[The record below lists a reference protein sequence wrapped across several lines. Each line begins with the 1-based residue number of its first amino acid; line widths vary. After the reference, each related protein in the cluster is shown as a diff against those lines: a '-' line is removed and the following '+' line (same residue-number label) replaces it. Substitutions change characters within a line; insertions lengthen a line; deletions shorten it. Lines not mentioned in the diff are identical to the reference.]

1 MVFVTGVEL
10 GSTGLADE
18 CVGTG
23 VVVDSTKVLV
33 VDSAGVVVDSTG
45 LVVDSVVNGQ

>member
-18 CVGTG
+18 WVGTG